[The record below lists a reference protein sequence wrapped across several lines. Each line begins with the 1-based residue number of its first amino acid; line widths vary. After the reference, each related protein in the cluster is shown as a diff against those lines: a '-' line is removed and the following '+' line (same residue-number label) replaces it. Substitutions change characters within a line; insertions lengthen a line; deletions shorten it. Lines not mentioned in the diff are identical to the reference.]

1 MALMMCSYHPT
12 VSGLCV
18 HQNALLR
25 SSSIIITITII
36 IIIIIIIIVIV
47 IIVIFI
53 WNRVPQKILWK
64 LRKFVYMNN
73 DFILGS
79 LWCHFCFHN

>member
-25 SSSIIITITII
+25 SIIIC

-64 LRKFVYMNN
+64 
-73 DFILGS
+73 
-79 LWCHFCFHN
+79 